1 MATVQWPAE
10 LPNCADTWRER
21 DRETLIRTPM
31 ETGPPKVRRR
41 FTSPIREFDVG
52 MVMRHDQFADLRD
65 FYDISCAQGV
75 VKHYF
80 RHPYLNLVQEF
91 RFMAPPELA
100 SSGPLAVVV
109 AMKWEQFAGM

>member
-1 MATVQWPAE
+1 MAIPWPAA
-10 LPNCADTWRER
+10 LPQCAETWRER

-52 MVMRHDQFADLRD
+52 MTLEWTQFEALRD

-75 VKHYF
+75 VNHTF
-80 RHPYLNLVQEF
+80 VHPYIRQEQIF
-91 RFMAPPELA
+91 RFAAPPEI
-100 SSGPLAVVV
+100 SSAGPLAVTV
-109 AMKWEQFAGM
+109 AMKWEQFEGLV